1 MLKIMPC
8 LECLSQIFPKQLV
21 RLLGIVSQAMLC
33 CNGRITMLGLSR
45 WSSKGGSYRSI
56 QRLYGSTVNWLQL
69 NWLFFKANRL
79 KKEEVYLLAGDETTV
94 TKSGNSTH
102 GLGRFFSST
111 HGRAVKG
118 LNFLSLCLVGVSSG
132 QAVPLLMEQMEGDM
146 KKETQVKKEPV
157 KEEAKGEKETQ
168 VKKEPAKEEAKGKKE
183 TQVKKEPAKG
193 EAKGKK
199 ETQVKKETG
208 VKGRPKGSKNKNRS
222 EPELTPY
229 LKWMKEHIQLA
240 LNMIGQQISI
250 AYYVYDG
257 AFGNNPCLQMVLS
270 CGLHM
275 ISKLQCNSA
284 LWFPYDGE
292 YGGRGPHRK
301 YGEKVD
307 YKNLPEKYLK
317 SKTVENGVEER
328 IYQIQVWHKDFPEL
342 LNVTII
348 QRIHLKDGKSGHV
361 VLFSDDLTLSY
372 DKMILYYRLRF
383 QIEFTFR
390 DAKQYW
396 GLEDFMNIKTTQVKN
411 AANISMFMVNVS
423 RFLTEQNVANTEPS
437 ILDIKTRS
445 QTAFYLDLILK
456 NHPEILG
463 SISLEELQMNL
474 ADVGCIHPQKKAA

>member
-157 KEEAKGEKETQ
+157 
-168 VKKEPAKEEAKGKKE
+168 KEEAKGKKE